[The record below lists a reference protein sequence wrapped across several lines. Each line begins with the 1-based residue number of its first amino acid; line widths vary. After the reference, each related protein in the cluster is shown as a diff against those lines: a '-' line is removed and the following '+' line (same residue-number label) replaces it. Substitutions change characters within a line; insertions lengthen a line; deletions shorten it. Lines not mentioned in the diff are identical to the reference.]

1 LLKKFESGI
10 RDSFTINQ
18 LFKQLNAAS
27 DSTDEYVLEYIQSQ
41 KNIYTRTNA
50 DILLNSGSQIAAFS
64 HLYENRIEWSKLLGE
79 RILDSFYRKSIYHI
93 IFNTYY
99 YIYRL
104 NIAAE
109 SLISTFKDRY
119 PKYGRLQAIIFLAT
133 LNKNNV
139 FNSISKYNEIILKYC
154 DDDLMKELSNDE
166 MNSIAWQIF
175 LNSDDKK
182 CLFIVLNLTRQSLVI
197 DKNNRIFRYL
207 CKHTLQTWANR
218 RSNRNGN
225 QSSRLGCSMAK
236 KILSRSIR

>member
-1 LLKKFESGI
+1 M
-10 RDSFTINQ
+10 
-18 LFKQLNAAS
+18 
-27 DSTDEYVLEYIQSQ
+27 
-41 KNIYTRTNA
+41 
-50 DILLNSGSQIAAFS
+50 
-64 HLYENRIEWSKLLGE
+64 
-79 RILDSFYRKSIYHI
+79 
-93 IFNTYY
+93 
-99 YIYRL
+99 

-182 CLFIVLNLTRQSLVI
+182 CLFIALNLTRQSLVI
-197 DKNNRIFRYL
+197 DKNNPAYL
-207 CKHTLQTWANR
+207 DTYANILYKLGQIEEAIEMETKALDLVAQWQKKSYQEALDKMKSGKPTW
-218 RSNRNGN
+218 
-225 QSSRLGCSMAK
+225 
-236 KILSRSIR
+236 